1 MIDPLKKLIALGS
14 VLGTALAALSACGFV
29 EIGEFTGF
37 GEKPTVLPQTPA
49 GLTLSA
55 VEFTDL
61 PGWTAERHAQ
71 VLPAILKS
79 CSRIGK
85 MPMNKAWG
93 PGNVAGLAADWRK
106 PCAAALR
113 VQPGNGAAARYYIE
127 SRFDAFLAAAGETP
141 DGLFTGYYEAEL
153 TGSRRESARFQVPIY
168 APPPDLKAVK
178 ERSGG
183 RYLSRNDIF
192 AGALRNKGLEV
203 MWVDDPVDAFFLH
216 VQGSGRVAMTEG
228 NVVRVGYAGDN
239 GHKYASIGRELIARG
254 IIPREKLSMQ
264 SIRAWITANPTQGS
278 NLMAHNPRYI
288 FFREL
293 AGRDGP
299 IGAEGV
305 ALTPERSL
313 AVDRAFL
320 PLGVPLWV
328 TTIDPLN
335 PNKAFNR
342 LMVAQ
347 DTGSAIKGP
356 VRGDI
361 FFGFGDEAARRAGNM
376 KAKGR
381 YYLLLP
387 KKTQIP
393 IS

>member
-1 MIDPLKKLIALGS
+1 LIDRLKKLITLSA
-14 VLGTALAALSACGFV
+14 ALAALSACGFV
-29 EIGEFTGF
+29 EIGDFAGF
-37 GEKPTVLPQTPA
+37 GEKPPALPQTPA
-49 GLTLSA
+49 GLTLSP
-55 VEFTDL
+55 VKFTDL
-61 PGWTAERHAQ
+61 PGWSADHHARAI
-71 VLPAILKS
+71 PAILKS

-85 MPMNKAWG
+85 MPMNKGWG
-93 PGNVAGLAADWRK
+93 PGGVAGLAADWRK

-113 VQPGNGAAARYYIE
+113 VQPGNDAAARYYIE
-127 SRFDAFLAAAGETP
+127 STFDAFMAAAGDQA

-153 TGSRRESARFQVPIY
+153 NGARKASGRFHVPIY
-168 APPPDLKAVK
+168 AAPPDLKATK

-183 RYLSRNDIF
+183 RYLSRSDIF
-192 AGALRNKGLEV
+192 SGALKNRGLEL

-216 VQGSGRVAMTEG
+216 VQGAGRVAMTDG
-228 NVVRVGYAGDN
+228 RIVRIGYAGDN
-239 GHKYASIGRELIARG
+239 GHKYVSIGRELIASG
-254 IIPREKLSMQ
+254 TIPKEKLSMQ
-264 SIRAWITANPTQGS
+264 SIRAWITANPNRGS
-278 NLMAHNPRYI
+278 NLMAQNPRYI

-293 AGRDGP
+293 AGKDGP

-313 AVDRAFL
+313 AVDKAFV

-335 PNKAFNR
+335 AGKAFNR

-361 FFGFGDEAARRAGNM
+361 FFGFGDASARRAGNM

-387 KKTQIP
+387 KKTQTP

>member
-1 MIDPLKKLIALGS
+1 MIDPVKKWVTLGA
-14 VLGTALAALSACGFV
+14 ALAVLSACGFV
-29 EIGEFTGF
+29 EF
-37 GEKPTVLPQTPA
+37 GAKPTAPPQTPA
-49 GLTLSA
+49 GLTLTP
-55 VEFTDL
+55 VKFTDL
-61 PGWTAERHAQ
+61 PGWTGDHHARA
-71 VLPAILKS
+71 LPAILKS

-85 MPMNKAWG
+85 MPMNKSWG
-93 PGNVAGLAADWRK
+93 PGGVAGLAADWRK
-106 PCAAALR
+106 PCAGALR
-113 VQPGNGAAARYYIE
+113 VQPGNDAAARYYIE
-127 SRFDAFLAAAGETP
+127 STFDAFLAAAGNTP

-153 TGSRRESARFQVPIY
+153 TGAGKPSGRYRVPIY
-168 APPPDLKAVK
+168 APPADLKAVK
-178 ERSGG
+178 ERSNG
-183 RYLSRNDIF
+183 RYKSRGEIVG
-192 AGALRNKGLEV
+192 GALQNKGLEL

-216 VQGSGRVAMTEG
+216 IQGSGRVAMTDG
-228 NVVRVGYAGDN
+228 RVVRIGYAGDN
-239 GHKYASIGRELIARG
+239 GHKYVSIGRELIARG
-254 IIPREKLSMQ
+254 TIPREKLSMQ
-264 SIRAWITANPTQGS
+264 SIRAWITNNPVRGD
-278 NLMAHNPRYI
+278 NLMAQNPRYI

-293 AGRDGP
+293 PGKEGP

-313 AVDRAFL
+313 AIDKKFV
-320 PLGVPLWV
+320 PLGVPLWL

-342 LMVAQ
+342 LMVTQ
-347 DTGSAIKGP
+347 DTGSAIVGA

-387 KKTQIP
+387 KKTPIP

>member
-1 MIDPLKKLIALGS
+1 MIDPLKKLIT
-14 VLGTALAALSACGFV
+14 LGTALAVLSACGFV
-29 EIGEFTGF
+29 QF
-37 GEKPTVLPQTPA
+37 GEKPTAPPQAPA
-49 GLTLSA
+49 GLTLTP
-55 VEFTDL
+55 VKFTDL
-61 PGWTAERHAQ
+61 PGWTGDHHARA
-71 VLPAILKS
+71 LPAIVKS

-85 MPMNKAWG
+85 LPMDKAWG
-93 PGNVAGLAADWRK
+93 PGGVAGLAADWRK

-113 VQPGNGAAARYYIE
+113 VQPGNDAAARYYME
-127 SRFDAFLAAAGETP
+127 STFDAFMAAAGDNA

-153 TGSRRESARFQVPIY
+153 TGARKPSGKYRVPIY
-168 APPPDLKAVK
+168 APPSDLAAVK

-183 RYLSRNDIF
+183 RYKSRSDIVG
-192 AGALRNKGLEV
+192 GALQNKGLEL

-216 VQGSGRVAMTEG
+216 VQGSGRVATNDG
-228 NVVRVGYAGDN
+228 RVVRIGYAGDN
-239 GHKYASIGRELIARG
+239 GHKYVSIGRELIARG

-264 SIRAWITANPTQGS
+264 SIRAWITANPVRGD
-278 NLMAHNPRYI
+278 NLMAQNPRYI

-293 AGRDGP
+293 PGKEGP

-313 AVDRAFL
+313 AVDRKFV

-328 TTIDPLN
+328 TTIDPLSGG
-335 PNKAFNR
+335 KAFNR

-347 DTGSAIKGP
+347 DTGSAIVGA

-361 FFGFGDEAARRAGNM
+361 FFGFGDHAARRAGNM

-387 KKTQIP
+387 KKAQLP